1 MLEYSIILFLIIFI
15 AVITN
20 ATQHQYS
27 SPGLLSLPMSESS
40 RSFVPSVNRPSSATS
55 SYDGL
60 QGVCIKSLSLR
71 INHWLN
77 LLWIYSYYQFTL
89 IHFSPVIPRQ
99 NCKTKEYS
107 PRNILQKT
115 SSLNR
120 IGQPTKRKRKL
131 LKYQ

>member
-1 MLEYSIILFLIIFI
+1 MEYLIILLLIILS
-15 AVITN
+15 ALITN

-40 RSFVPSVNRPSSATS
+40 RSFAPSVNHLLSATS

-60 QGVCIKSLSLR
+60 QGVCILSLSLR
-71 INHWLN
+71 INYWCLKSIV
-77 LLWIYSYYQFTL
+77 IYSYYQFTF
-89 IHFSPVIPRQ
+89 IRFSQVIPRQ

-107 PRNILQKT
+107 LRNILQKT